1 MVFKKSPLLLLLTP
15 FPNYFNGIVKKEKK
29 TLQQDSNKKTKTE
42 NILINS
48 LNNKQKITNNLK
60 SLDVKLRSI
69 ASEKT
74 YSCQKHNHF

>member
-15 FPNYFNGIVKKEKK
+15 FPNYYNGIVKKEKK
-29 TLQQDSNKKTKTE
+29 TLQQDSNKKKQTKTE

-69 ASEKT
+69 ASAKT
-74 YSCQKHNHF
+74 YSCQ

>member
-15 FPNYFNGIVKKEKK
+15 FPNYYNGIVKKEKK
-29 TLQQDSNKKTKTE
+29 HCNRTATKKQTKTK

-69 ASEKT
+69 ASAKT
-74 YSCQKHNHF
+74 DSCQ

>member
-15 FPNYFNGIVKKEKK
+15 FPNYYNGIVKKEKK

-60 SLDVKLRSI
+60 SLDVKLCSI
-69 ASEKT
+69 ASAKT
-74 YSCQKHNHF
+74 YSCK

>member
-15 FPNYFNGIVKKEKK
+15 FPNYYNGIVKKEKK
-29 TLQQDSNKKTKTE
+29 TLQQDSNKKKQTKTE
-42 NILINS
+42 NTLINS

-69 ASEKT
+69 ASAKT
-74 YSCQKHNHF
+74 CSCQ

>member
-15 FPNYFNGIVKKEKK
+15 FPNYYNGIVKKEKK
-29 TLQQDSNKKTKTE
+29 NIATGQQQKKQTKTE

-69 ASEKT
+69 ASAKT
-74 YSCQKHNHF
+74 YSCQ

>member
-15 FPNYFNGIVKKEKK
+15 FPNYYNGIVKKEKK

-69 ASEKT
+69 ASAKT
-74 YSCQKHNHF
+74 YSCQ

>member
-15 FPNYFNGIVKKEKK
+15 FPNYYNGIVKKEKK

-69 ASEKT
+69 ASAKT
-74 YSCQKHNHF
+74 YSCK

>member
-1 MVFKKSPLLLLLTP
+1 MVFKKSLLLLLLTP
-15 FPNYFNGIVKKEKK
+15 FPNYYNGIVKKEKK

-69 ASEKT
+69 ASAKT
-74 YSCQKHNHF
+74 YSCK

>member
-15 FPNYFNGIVKKEKK
+15 FPNYYNGIVKKEKK
-29 TLQQDSNKKTKTE
+29 TLQQDSNKRTKTE

-69 ASEKT
+69 ASAKT
-74 YSCQKHNHF
+74 YSCQ

>member
-15 FPNYFNGIVKKEKK
+15 FPNYYNGIVKKEKK
-29 TLQQDSNKKTKTE
+29 HCNRTATKKQTKTE
-42 NILINS
+42 NILINY

-69 ASEKT
+69 ASAKT
-74 YSCQKHNHF
+74 YSCK

>member
-60 SLDVKLRSI
+60 SLDVKLRST
-69 ASEKT
+69 ASAKT
-74 YSCQKHNHF
+74 YSCQ

>member
-15 FPNYFNGIVKKEKK
+15 FPNYYNGIIKKGKK
-29 TLQQDSNKKTKTE
+29 NIATEQQQKNKQKTE

-60 SLDVKLRSI
+60 SLEVKLRSI
-69 ASEKT
+69 ASAKT
-74 YSCQKHNHF
+74 

>member
-15 FPNYFNGIVKKEKK
+15 FPNYYNGIVKKEKK
-29 TLQQDSNKKTKTE
+29 KHCNRTATKKQTKTE

-69 ASEKT
+69 ASAKT
-74 YSCQKHNHF
+74 YSCK

>member
-1 MVFKKSPLLLLLTP
+1 MVFKKSLLLLLLTP
-15 FPNYFNGIVKKEKK
+15 FPNYYNGIVKKEKK
-29 TLQQDSNKKTKTE
+29 TSQQDSNKKTKTE

-69 ASEKT
+69 ASAKT
-74 YSCQKHNHF
+74 YSCQ

>member
-15 FPNYFNGIVKKEKK
+15 FPNYYNGIIKKGKK
-29 TLQQDSNKKTKTE
+29 NCNRTATKKQTKTE

-48 LNNKQKITNNLK
+48 LDNKQKITNNLK

-69 ASEKT
+69 ASAKT
-74 YSCQKHNHF
+74 

>member
-15 FPNYFNGIVKKEKK
+15 FPNYYNGIVKKEKK
-29 TLQQDSNKKTKTE
+29 TLQQDSNKRTKTE

-60 SLDVKLRSI
+60 SLDVKLRV
-69 ASEKT
+69 ASAKT
-74 YSCQKHNHF
+74 YSCQ

>member
-1 MVFKKSPLLLLLTP
+1 MVFKKSPLLLLFTP
-15 FPNYFNGIVKKEKK
+15 FPNYYNGIVKKEKK
-29 TLQQDSNKKTKTE
+29 TLQQDSNKKKQTKTE

-69 ASEKT
+69 ASAKT
-74 YSCQKHNHF
+74 YSCQ